1 MKTLAHCIFVA
12 ALLAYAWA
20 PAVQAQSDE
29 RVFSE
34 YQYDEVGN
42 EISRTQ
48 ERSGAA
54 PNVDTVTPAIVRQNQ
69 TLLISLTGQG
79 LRGAQLGDQNPFFT
93 FSDISSTD
101 QALSFT
107 LAVDGD
113 AEQGPAQ
120 VSVSTGL
127 GTAFFS
133 LNVLS
138 ELPDLRLAPSPLV
151 LTPGTVQTLDVSLS
165 FADVLDHT
173 VSVSVANSAVASV
186 SVNQLQ
192 FTQGNLRPASSLVLT
207 AQSVGVTTLTFE
219 SEGLD
224 DQRYTVR
231 VANDEIVLEPGSTQ
245 SFNSPAV
252 GLTKLFTP
260 PPPDLIEQGPFTAE
274 LRINKLFSAPDVA
287 SSSSAFANS
296 VGVLKGNH
304 HLRPNPNAIGAG
316 VQNLSVTVQGQ
327 GLNNVDTVTLTP
339 SDNTQISNISAAA
352 DGAAVNFDV
361 SVDAATPLSLREL
374 ALNDSTGRIPAAGIR
389 ANRLYIGGA
398 APVVESVSPIF
409 LNRGDVRT
417 ITVRGT
423 DLQTVRGV
431 RFDNNDNLVF
441 SSPTVAEDGRSL
453 TFGLEVVG
461 FAILGPRRLILDS
474 LLGDSTAL
482 HSAAN
487 VINLEDNPPRDLTP
501 VVSPLV
507 GVERQINSASQ
518 PTENTARAQL
528 VGVSRGNLLTAIIP
542 NSRAQGSSVTLA
554 LQGEGLDDVIAVEF
568 EPAQGITV
576 GAYTANADGSS
587 ASLDITIANDA
598 DPSPR
603 RVSLVSDTGDVN
615 ALARAD
621 RFTVTLPRPQIESVS
636 PLLIDRS
643 QGLVPITIRG
653 DLLNNATIVS
663 VIPPTGVTVSLPVS
677 SADGRRVSA
686 VLTVASNAPLT
697 PRIIQVTTP
706 GGSTESAA
714 MLSNTVR
721 LVDQID
727 AVLTPITSAQVG
739 VVREVTPVPQT
750 QTLNALSVG
759 IGVVRETTPVINQQT
774 NSAFAN
780 NVGITKGPAAFSLAP
795 MNLPINTQNQ
805 TIEVLGTNLDNVTT
819 VQTIPADGV
828 ALTGPAIISADGTRV
843 TFSASVADDAPQV
856 PRRLELVTATG
867 VVPFAT
873 PNASQLLI
881 TGLQPQLES
890 IEPIQQVRGANF
902 TLTLRGINLTGAQA
916 VQAAPANGIQFGT
929 PSVAA
934 DGRSLTVPV
943 VIDPTAATQQV
954 VISVTTAAGI
964 TTASALPENTFT
976 IISE

>member
-1 MKTLAHCIFVA
+1 VI
-12 ALLAYAWA
+12 
-20 PAVQAQSDE
+20 
-29 RVFSE
+29 
-34 YQYDEVGN
+34 
-42 EISRTQ
+42 
-48 ERSGAA
+48 
-54 PNVDTVTPAIVRQNQ
+54 
-69 TLLISLTGQG
+69 
-79 LRGAQLGDQNPFFT
+79 
-93 FSDISSTD
+93 
-101 QALSFT
+101 
-107 LAVDGD
+107 
-113 AEQGPAQ
+113 
-120 VSVSTGL
+120 
-127 GTAFFS
+127 
-133 LNVLS
+133 
-138 ELPDLRLAPSPLV
+138 
-151 LTPGTVQTLDVSLS
+151 
-165 FADVLDHT
+165 
-173 VSVSVANSAVASV
+173 
-186 SVNQLQ
+186 
-192 FTQGNLRPASSLVLT
+192 
-207 AQSVGVTTLTFE
+207 
-219 SEGLD
+219 
-224 DQRYTVR
+224 
-231 VANDEIVLEPGSTQ
+231 
-245 SFNSPAV
+245 
-252 GLTKLFTP
+252 
-260 PPPDLIEQGPFTAE
+260 
-274 LRINKLFSAPDVA
+274 
-287 SSSSAFANS
+287 
-296 VGVLKGNH
+296 
-304 HLRPNPNAIGAG
+304 
-316 VQNLSVTVQGQ
+316 
-327 GLNNVDTVTLTP
+327 
-339 SDNTQISNISAAA
+339 
-352 DGAAVNFDV
+352 
-361 SVDAATPLSLREL
+361 
-374 ALNDSTGRIPAAGIR
+374 
-389 ANRLYIGGA
+389 
-398 APVVESVSPIF
+398 ESVSPIF

-417 ITVRGT
+417 ITVRGA

-441 SSPTVAEDGRSL
+441 SNPTVAEDGRSL

-507 GVERQINSASQ
+507 GVERQVNSASQ

-528 VGVSRGNLLTAIIP
+528 VGVSRGNLLTAITP

-554 LQGEGLDDVIAVEF
+554 LQGQGLDDVIAVEF
-568 EPAQGITV
+568 EPAQGINV

-598 DPSPR
+598 DPSQR
-603 RVSLVSDTGDVN
+603 RVILVSDTGDVN

-686 VLTVASNAPLT
+686 ALTVASNAPLT

-706 GGSTESAA
+706 GGSTESVA

-943 VIDPTAATQQV
+943 VIDPAAATQQV

>member
-1 MKTLAHCIFVA
+1 LKTLAHCIFVA

-101 QALSFT
+101 QTLSFT

-231 VANDEIVLEPGSTQ
+231 VANDEFVLEPGSTQ

-274 LRINKLFSAPDVA
+274 LRINKLFSVPDVA

-296 VGVLKGNH
+296 VGVLKGSH
-304 HLRPNPNAIGAG
+304 HLLPSPNAIGAG

-352 DGAAVNFDV
+352 DGATVTFDV

-374 ALNDSTGRIPAAGIR
+374 ALNDSTGRIPGSGIR
-389 ANRLYIGGA
+389 A
-398 APVVESVSPIF
+398 
-409 LNRGDVRT
+409 
-417 ITVRGT
+417 T
-423 DLQTVRGV
+423 DCT
-431 RFDNNDNLVF
+431 LV
-441 SSPTVAEDGRSL
+441 
-453 TFGLEVVG
+453 
-461 FAILGPRRLILDS
+461 
-474 LLGDSTAL
+474 
-482 HSAAN
+482 
-487 VINLEDNPPRDLTP
+487 
-501 VVSPLV
+501 
-507 GVERQINSASQ
+507 
-518 PTENTARAQL
+518 ARH
-528 VGVSRGNLLTAIIP
+528 R
-542 NSRAQGSSVTLA
+542 
-554 LQGEGLDDVIAVEF
+554 
-568 EPAQGITV
+568 
-576 GAYTANADGSS
+576 
-587 ASLDITIANDA
+587 
-598 DPSPR
+598 
-603 RVSLVSDTGDVN
+603 
-615 ALARAD
+615 
-621 RFTVTLPRPQIESVS
+621 
-636 PLLIDRS
+636 
-643 QGLVPITIRG
+643 
-653 DLLNNATIVS
+653 
-663 VIPPTGVTVSLPVS
+663 
-677 SADGRRVSA
+677 
-686 VLTVASNAPLT
+686 
-697 PRIIQVTTP
+697 
-706 GGSTESAA
+706 
-714 MLSNTVR
+714 
-721 LVDQID
+721 
-727 AVLTPITSAQVG
+727 
-739 VVREVTPVPQT
+739 
-750 QTLNALSVG
+750 
-759 IGVVRETTPVINQQT
+759 
-774 NSAFAN
+774 
-780 NVGITKGPAAFSLAP
+780 
-795 MNLPINTQNQ
+795 
-805 TIEVLGTNLDNVTT
+805 
-819 VQTIPADGV
+819 
-828 ALTGPAIISADGTRV
+828 
-843 TFSASVADDAPQV
+843 
-856 PRRLELVTATG
+856 
-867 VVPFAT
+867 
-873 PNASQLLI
+873 
-881 TGLQPQLES
+881 
-890 IEPIQQVRGANF
+890 
-902 TLTLRGINLTGAQA
+902 
-916 VQAAPANGIQFGT
+916 
-929 PSVAA
+929 
-934 DGRSLTVPV
+934 
-943 VIDPTAATQQV
+943 
-954 VISVTTAAGI
+954 
-964 TTASALPENTFT
+964 
-976 IISE
+976 